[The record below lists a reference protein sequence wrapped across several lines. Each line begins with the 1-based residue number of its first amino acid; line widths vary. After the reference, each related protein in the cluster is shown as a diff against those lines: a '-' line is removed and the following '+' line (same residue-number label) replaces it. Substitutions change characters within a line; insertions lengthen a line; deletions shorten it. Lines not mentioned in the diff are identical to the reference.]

1 MRMPGTLKVPG
12 IITGGYMSAFVSII
26 KRINIWM
33 NTVAEAVLFIMMMLT
48 VVDVILRLFGK
59 PLVGTYELVAVAGAI
74 VVAFAVPQT
83 SWERGHI
90 FVDFMIEK
98 RSETVRNTIF
108 ICTRVVGIIL
118 WALLSYNLFKK
129 GLHLYKTGEVSLTLH
144 LPYYPAA
151 YSLAFCFF
159 IQCFSL
165 VTDICRIFIKSGE
178 QA

>member
-1 MRMPGTLKVPG
+1 MNV
-12 IITGGYMSAFVSII
+12 FVSMIR
-26 KRINIWM
+26 RINIWM

-48 VVDVILRLFGK
+48 VVDVILRIFGK

-74 VVAFAVPQT
+74 VIGFAVPQT
-83 SWERGHI
+83 SWERGHVY
-90 FVDFMIEK
+90 VDFLLEN
-98 RSETVRNTIF
+98 RSTAVKNAFF
-108 ICTRVVGIIL
+108 ICTRIVGIIL
-118 WALLSYNLFKK
+118 WGFLSYNLLRK

-144 LPYYPAA
+144 IPYYPAA

-165 VTDICRIFIKSGE
+165 MTDICRIFTKSGE